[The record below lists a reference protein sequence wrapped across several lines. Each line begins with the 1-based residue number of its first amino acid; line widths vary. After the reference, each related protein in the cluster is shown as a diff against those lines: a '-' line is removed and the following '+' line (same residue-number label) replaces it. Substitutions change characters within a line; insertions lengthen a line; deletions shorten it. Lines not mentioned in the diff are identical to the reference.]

1 MGKLKEIDE
10 HQYKVDFEILNG
22 YINFSSELLRLSLLA
37 MASFGALVLIRIKGE
52 SEDTFPAFLENPVF
66 FLISMGFFATCAG
79 ATLFHRYFAADCMS
93 WYIAWLRADAE
104 GKVEDA
110 EAERNG
116 FHRMLKLSKWALI
129 LSEFLFGGGVLFFMI
144 AIFDLF

>member
-1 MGKLKEIDE
+1 
-10 HQYKVDFEILNG
+10 
-22 YINFSSELLRLSLLA
+22 

-93 WYIAWLRADAE
+93 WYIAWLRADAKE
-104 GKVEDA
+104 KLK
-110 EAERNG
+110 
-116 FHRMLKLSKWALI
+116 MLKLKEMDFI
-129 LSEFLFGGGVLFFMI
+129 ECLSYLNGPSYYRSFYLAEESYFL
-144 AIFDLF
+144 